1 MEARA
6 TSYDH
11 QILRP
16 SRSVDDKAFLAA
28 RVTEI
33 LVRSREFAS
42 ARGRVP
48 RAVLRAWW
56 RVRLP
61 LEVEFLG
68 FFRER
73 SWSTSVVLVS
83 SGEAGICT
91 DLKN

>member
-16 SRSVDDKAFLAA
+16 CRSVDDKAFLAA
-28 RVTEI
+28 RV
-33 LVRSREFAS
+33 
-42 ARGRVP
+42 RVP
-48 RAVLRAWW
+48 GAVVYAWW
-56 RVRLP
+56 HVWLQ

-68 FFRER
+68 FFHER